1 MTHNQGKEGD
11 VPKEKPSSVNIIYS
25 LGEEIGALAESLK
38 IFAKYKVSIGLL
50 PPVSGVK
57 GVLGRTRSY
66 HRSSNAFLNA
76 ILDFF
81 FFLSGVWASG
91 PKMQYIF
98 KKINKNARDIEV
110 TILWL

>member
-50 PPVSGVK
+50 PPVSGVQS
-57 GVLGRTRSY
+57 VLG
-66 HRSSNAFLNA
+66 
-76 ILDFF
+76 
-81 FFLSGVWASG
+81 
-91 PKMQYIF
+91 
-98 KKINKNARDIEV
+98 
-110 TILWL
+110 